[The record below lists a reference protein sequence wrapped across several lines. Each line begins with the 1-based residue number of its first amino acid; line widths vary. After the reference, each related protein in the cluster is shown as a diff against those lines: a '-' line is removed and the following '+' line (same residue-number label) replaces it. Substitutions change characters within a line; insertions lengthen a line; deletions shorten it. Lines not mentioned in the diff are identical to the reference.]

1 MAKVT
6 PKTEDQVRDEAKII
20 LGFDKQETKV
30 QQGTGQI
37 TTFNQLGF
45 KGVINKPD
53 GWYLPDDLNAPAI
66 ILETKSEAENISLKK
81 WANELFKNCNIV
93 LSKYKQVVGIL
104 YNGIDV
110 RIFLNNS
117 ELPDAAPMLQ
127 NKTYYLSLFTKN
139 VIDKQRIYNLTK
151 KINDCLHIDFGIKNL
166 YHRMIFTA
174 CALVGKRYGAILIK
188 GMDFTLMKNS
198 ILSTLSKSL
207 EDDRKQN
214 LKLDILIEVYAEIK
228 MNNTTN
234 QEAID
239 NFIEWV
245 SEISD
250 CVNSDYWNGEDVM
263 GIFFNEFNRYKK
275 KSESGQVFTPDH
287 ITSFMYRLINVNK
300 NDRVLDAACGS
311 GAFLVK
317 AMCNMIKE
325 SGGVKTKKASDIKK
339 TQLFGIE
346 FDREIF
352 ALACANMLIHKDGK
366 TNLEQLDSRSQEACD
381 WIKSKQVTKVLMNPP
396 FESKYG
402 CLTIVSNVLKNVPEH
417 TKCAFILPDKKLEK
431 DKKGPK
437 LLKHSTL
444 EKIIKLPEK
453 VFSEGVTTS
462 IFIFEAGVPQN
473 GKEIF
478 ACYIED
484 DGLET
489 VKNQGRQ
496 DIKDRW
502 QAIEDEWVEIIRK
515 QSGSDTIQWIKPA
528 EHLSYQMPEKK
539 FEIRDEDF
547 TKTMMDY
554 LMFKEDIDVKDFGE
568 KLLARVLYS
577 SSVKFQNDCISIM
590 IKSEKNTTLTK
601 LQPVRSQ
608 LKLSKKDVEKWK
620 VYKIK
625 DVFPEI
631 VKPTVYHTRE
641 VRENPNGI
649 PYVVR
654 SKFNNGI
661 KYNVERPVGNV
672 NPAKVISF
680 GAENA
685 TFFYQKE
692 EWVSGRDMYY
702 IDTRSIDE
710 YACLFITSCLQPIAE
725 KYSYNYGMFPNL
737 LKEEIIKLPSD
748 ANGAPDYVYME
759 KYMRVV
765 ESGAYN
771 VIRCLTAVQ

>member
-1 MAKVT
+1 MAKVSY
-6 PKTEDQVRDEAKII
+6 KTEDQVRDGAKIT
-20 LGFDKQETKV
+20 LGFDKTEAKV

-45 KGVINKPD
+45 KGVIDKPD
-53 GWYLPDDLNAPAI
+53 GWYLPNDLNAPAI
-66 ILETKSEAENISLKK
+66 ILETKSEAEDISLQK
-81 WANELFKNCNIV
+81 WADELEKNCNIV
-93 LSKYKQVVGIL
+93 LTKYTQVVGIL
-104 YNGIDV
+104 YNGTDV
-110 RIFLNNS
+110 RVFLNNS
-117 ELPDAAPMLQ
+117 ELSDAASTLQ
-127 NKTYYLSLFTKN
+127 DKTYYLSLFTKN
-139 VIDKQRIYNLTK
+139 AIDKQRIYNLTK

-174 CALVGKRYGAILIK
+174 CALVGKRYGAILVE

-234 QEAID
+234 QEAI
-239 NFIEWV
+239 NSFIEWV

-287 ITSFMYRLINVNK
+287 ITSFM
-300 NDRVLDAACGS
+300 
-311 GAFLVK
+311 
-317 AMCNMIKE
+317 
-325 SGGVKTKKASDIKK
+325 SGGVNTKKASDIKK

-366 TNLEQLDSRSQEACD
+366 TNLEQLDSRTQEACD
-381 WIKSKQVTKVLMNPP
+381 WIRSKQITKVLMNPP

-402 CLTIVSNVLKNVPEH
+402 CLTIVGNVLKNVPEH

-431 DKKGPK
+431 DRKGPK

-478 ACYIED
+478 ACYIEN

-502 QAIEDEWVEIIRK
+502 QAIEDEWIEIIRK
-515 QSGSDTIQWIKPA
+515 QSGSNTIQWIKPS
-528 EHLSYQMPEKK
+528 EHLSYQMPEKA
-539 FEIRDEDF
+539 FEISDEDF

-554 LMFKEDIDVKDFGE
+554 LMFKEGIDVKEFGE
-568 KLLARVLYS
+568 KLLTKVLYS
-577 SSVKFQNDCISIM
+577 SSVESTDDCVSIM
-590 IKSEKNTTLTK
+590 LKNGG
-601 LQPVRSQ
+601 
-608 LKLSKKDVEKWK
+608 DC
-620 VYKIK
+620 
-625 DVFPEI
+625 
-631 VKPTVYHTRE
+631 
-641 VRENPNGI
+641 
-649 PYVVR
+649 
-654 SKFNNGI
+654 
-661 KYNVERPVGNV
+661 
-672 NPAKVISF
+672 
-680 GAENA
+680 
-685 TFFYQKE
+685 
-692 EWVSGRDMYY
+692 SG
-702 IDTRSIDE
+702 
-710 YACLFITSCLQPIAE
+710 Q
-725 KYSYNYGMFPNL
+725 N
-737 LKEEIIKLPSD
+737 
-748 ANGAPDYVYME
+748 
-759 KYMRVV
+759 
-765 ESGAYN
+765 
-771 VIRCLTAVQ
+771 

>member
-1 MAKVT
+1 MVKQQSR
-6 PKTEDQVRDEAKII
+6 TEDQVRDEAKII
-20 LGFDKQETKV
+20 LGFDRTEAKI

-45 KGVINKPD
+45 KGVVAKPD
-53 GWYLPDDLNAPAI
+53 GWYLPDDLNSPAI
-66 ILETKSEAENISLKK
+66 ILETKSESEDITRKK
-81 WANELFKNCNIV
+81 WATELIKNCKIA
-93 LSKYKQVVGIL
+93 LQKYRQVVGIL

-110 RIFLNNS
+110 RVFLNND
-117 ELPDAAPMLQ
+117 ELTTAAADLQ
-127 NKTYYLSLFTKN
+127 DKTYYLSLFTSN
-139 VIDKQRIYNLTK
+139 TIDKQHIYSLTK

-174 CALVGKRYGAILIK
+174 CALVGKRYGALLVE
-188 GMDFTLMKNS
+188 GMEFSLLKSS

-234 QEAID
+234 QKAIN
-239 NFIEWV
+239 NFIKWV

-287 ITSFMYRLINVNK
+287 ITSFMYRLIDVNK
-300 NDRVLDAACGS
+300 NDRILDAACGS

-317 AMCNMIKE
+317 SMCNMIKE
-325 SGGVKTKKASDIKK
+325 SGGIKTKKASSIKK

-366 TNLEQLDSRSQEACD
+366 TNLEQFDSRTKEACD
-381 WIKSKQVTKVLMNPP
+381 WIKSKQITKVLMNPP

-402 CLTIVSNVLKNVPEH
+402 CLTIVENVLRNVPEH

-431 DKKGPK
+431 DRKGPK

-462 IFIFEAGVPQN
+462 VFIFEAGVPQN
-473 GKEIF
+473 EQEIF

-515 QSGSDTIQWIKPA
+515 QSGSDTIQWIKPS
-528 EHLSYQMPEKK
+528 EHLSYQMPEKE
-539 FEIRDEDF
+539 FEISDEDF

-554 LMFKEDIDVKDFGE
+554 LMFKEGIDVKEFGE
-568 KLLARVLYS
+568 KLLMKVLYD
-577 SSVKFQNDCISIM
+577 SSVKSTD
-590 IKSEKNTTLTK
+590 
-601 LQPVRSQ
+601 
-608 LKLSKKDVEKWK
+608 
-620 VYKIK
+620 
-625 DVFPEI
+625 
-631 VKPTVYHTRE
+631 
-641 VRENPNGI
+641 
-649 PYVVR
+649 
-654 SKFNNGI
+654 
-661 KYNVERPVGNV
+661 
-672 NPAKVISF
+672 
-680 GAENA
+680 
-685 TFFYQKE
+685 
-692 EWVSGRDMYY
+692 
-702 IDTRSIDE
+702 
-710 YACLFITSCLQPIAE
+710 
-725 KYSYNYGMFPNL
+725 
-737 LKEEIIKLPSD
+737 
-748 ANGAPDYVYME
+748 DYVSIILE
-759 KYMRVV
+759 NRSDVN
-765 ESGAYN
+765 E
-771 VIRCLTAVQ
+771 